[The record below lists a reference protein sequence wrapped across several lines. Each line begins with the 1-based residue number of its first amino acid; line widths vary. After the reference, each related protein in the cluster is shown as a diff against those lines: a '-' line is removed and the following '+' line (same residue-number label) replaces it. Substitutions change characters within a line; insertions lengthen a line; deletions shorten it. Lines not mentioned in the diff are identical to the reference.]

1 MFLCKLNKSKN
12 NCPKILTMKKVNLL
26 LIGLMLLAF
35 ACKKVE
41 TTDNTVVEK
50 PAIDSAEIKR
60 QDSIR
65 MAKEAEAKLKAMLEK
80 QRLAD
85 KGVDL
90 NDKYQIVIAS
100 YTVEEFG
107 KDTKQE
113 MIDAGFK
120 AKIFMLEE
128 DGWYKLAI
136 ESYDNTSDAYNAL
149 QRIKD
154 MGGVFTDARIVTK
167 SK

>member
-1 MFLCKLNKSKN
+1 MVNKLKNYYSK
-12 NCPKILTMKKVNLL
+12 LLMMKNINLL

-41 TTDNTVVEK
+41 TTEDVVVKK
-50 PAIDSAEIKR
+50 PAIDSVELKR

-65 MAKEAEAKLKAMLEK
+65 MAREAEEKLKAMLEK
-80 QRLAD
+80 ERLAD

-90 NDKYQIVIAS
+90 EDKYQIVIAS
-100 YTVEEFG
+100 YTVKDFG

-136 ESYDNTSDAYNAL
+136 ESYDNSTDAYNAL
-149 QRIKD
+149 ERIKEK
-154 MGGVFTDARIVTK
+154 GGVFAEARIVIK
-167 SK
+167 